1 MTRARRKSR
10 NREARKTSRPP
21 GDSADALSLL
31 DRALEVLDK
40 GPVDNPEPVD
50 VTEAVQTAGG
60 DLMAAS
66 TLGTPGDVHQVARAI
81 EDVPEMLLF
90 CIPERWQT
98 EAAKTLC
105 KDLTP
110 DQAAEILTWLTLNWH
125 VGYATGH
132 ADGAAGRELHE

>member
-1 MTRARRKSR
+1 
-10 NREARKTSRPP
+10 
-21 GDSADALSLL
+21 
-31 DRALEVLDK
+31 
-40 GPVDNPEPVD
+40 
-50 VTEAVQTAGG
+50 
-60 DLMAAS
+60 MAAS

-132 ADGAAGRELHE
+132 ADGASGRELHE